1 MFRLALGSWGGG
13 LSPIFHRPHMDFTP
27 LNSLHQEVLNTP
39 LPQTMLWV
47 ECSGCHFILI
57 ETALRLRMGVKSWG
71 SVITHITVELFLCQ
85 MESCQCP
92 HIIHPQCLVQEGL
105 SLEHNVTGCL
115 HLKLGLS
122 CLQTEGDSVLYK

>member
-1 MFRLALGSWGGG
+1 
-13 LSPIFHRPHMDFTP
+13 
-27 LNSLHQEVLNTP
+27 
-39 LPQTMLWV
+39 
-47 ECSGCHFILI
+47 
-57 ETALRLRMGVKSWG
+57 MGVKSWG
-71 SVITHITVELFLCQ
+71 SVITHITVELFFCQ